1 MVRSRVMMLPVLFAL
16 SIHTV
21 FLYTMCVLFDCR
33 RNAGHHWRPVV
44 SVPLLLMNMSAP
56 KRATQQ

>member
-21 FLYTMCVLFDCR
+21 FLYTICVLFDCR
-33 RNAGHHWRPVV
+33 KNAWRRSGLSV
-44 SVPLLLMNMSAP
+44 SAPLLPTNSSAP
-56 KRATQQ
+56 Q

>member
-33 RNAGHHWRPVV
+33 RNAGHHWRPAV

-56 KRATQQ
+56 K